1 MDKPNELVF
10 SRASQSSR
18 RLLRR
23 AGHRAE
29 RAEHAAVAFLRA
41 QPRAAPGTVVKEL
54 AGVDR
59 HRFASCEAAA
69 RTGDYGI
76 ENDVFHALQL

>member
-1 MDKPNELVF
+1 MDKPDELVF
-10 SRASQSSR
+10 SLASRSSR
-18 RLLRR
+18 RLLSR

-29 RAEHAAVAFLRA
+29 RAEHAAFLRA